1 MIAAFYSKRRA
12 AKNEFIRGFLAGT
25 NSAAV
30 FVYPKNRRDEV
41 PELPGVFCVAYE
53 DVTKT
58 EVWLHINSI
67 MDGSSTLV
75 LENPSR
81 YPKITSEKFG
91 HLKRLSM
98 QVAHKAIVDIVP
110 FTLDTEYLYTPL
122 AYLDRG
128 ILGYAHYYAWR
139 ENYHERGD
147 DGVVRAAHDPDVIAP
162 QLAQV
167 ARIDYRQFLCANRTI
182 VDVSMTEEEHD
193 SYAAKKAELF
203 GGYTSPQ
210 KIVTRLA
217 DHAHAFDSR
226 RQALYQ
232 LLPLPGRTV
241 IYTNLSSY
249 ATRLHA
255 DLKAQGLHKGVAVTS
270 YQTGDNDEADNCIY
284 FESPIV
290 NSYYLLDAESKL
302 PDTAKVYHF
311 LSDAKVDQLL
321 YSQLVSELEQIND
334 LTKELWHEQENRKRL
349 QSLSNQERFTGCTGA
364 DGMDLRYV
372 QDSERVR
379 VWWQGQHSHV

>member
-1 MIAAFYSKRRA
+1 MIAALYSKRRA
-12 AKNEFIRGFLAGT
+12 TKDVFIRNFIADASG
-25 NSAAV
+25 AAV

-41 PELPGVFCVAYE
+41 PDLPGVYCVAYE

-58 EVWLHINSI
+58 TTWLHINSI
-67 MDGSSTLV
+67 MDSGSTLV

-147 DGVVRAAHDPDVIAP
+147 DGIVRAAHDPDVIAP
-162 QLAQV
+162 KLAEV
-167 ARIDYRQFLCANRTI
+167 AHIDYRRFLCANRTTI
-182 VDVSMTEEEHD
+182 DVQTMPDEHE
-193 SYAAKKAELF
+193 SYAAKKSELF
-203 GGYTSPQ
+203 AEYDSPQ
-210 KIVTRLA
+210 RIVTRLA
-217 DHAHAFDSR
+217 DHTHAFESR

-249 ATRLHA
+249 ATRLRA
-255 DLKAQGLHKGVAVTS
+255 DLKAQGLHKSVTVTS
-270 YQTGDNDEADNCIY
+270 YQTGDSGEADNCIY

-302 PDTAKVYHF
+302 PEAARVYHF
-311 LSDAKVDQLL
+311 LSDAKVDRLL
-321 YSQLVSELEQIND
+321 YDTVTSELEQID
-334 LTKELWHEQENRKRL
+334 ELTQELWHEQENRERL
-349 QSLSNQERFTGCTGA
+349 QGLSDEERLAGGTGA
-364 DGMDLRYV
+364 HGMDLRYV

-379 VWWQGQHSHV
+379 VWRQGQQRHV

>member
-12 AKNEFIRGFLAGT
+12 TKDAFIRNFIADTGGT
-25 NSAAV
+25 AV

-41 PELPGVFCVAYE
+41 PDLPGVYCVAYE

-58 EVWLHINSI
+58 ATWLHINSI
-67 MDGSSTLV
+67 MDDSSTLV
-75 LENPSR
+75 FENPSR

-91 HLKRLSM
+91 YLKRLSM

-139 ENYHERGD
+139 ENYHERD
-147 DGVVRAAHDPDVIAP
+147 DHGVVRAAHDPDVIAP
-162 QLAQV
+162 RLAQV
-167 ARIDYRQFLCANRTI
+167 ARIDYRRFLCANRTT
-182 VDVSMTEEEHD
+182 VNVQTTPGEHE

-203 GGYTSPQ
+203 AEYTSPQ

-217 DHAHAFDSR
+217 DYMHAFESR

-249 ATRLHA
+249 ATRLSA
-255 DLKAQGLHKGVAVTS
+255 DLKAQGLHKNVTVTS
-270 YQTGDNDEADNCIY
+270 YQTGDNSDADNCIY

-302 PDTAKVYHF
+302 PEAAHVYHF
-311 LSDAKVDQLL
+311 LSDAKVDRLL
-321 YSQLVSELEQIND
+321 YDTVTSELGQID
-334 LTKELWHEQENRKRL
+334 ELTQELWYEQENRERL
-349 QSLSNQERFTGCTGA
+349 QGLSNEECLAGGTRAHGV
-364 DGMDLRYV
+364 DLQHI

-379 VWWQGQHSHV
+379 VWWQGQHRPV